1 MLQGYFKQSMGFPA
15 TYLYIDSLTRAMCTG
30 VFFRYLNGVVKT
42 SIARANGQSE
52 ATISANVVEYA
63 FKVFIKNHTPAVMA
77 F

>member
-1 MLQGYFKQSMGFPA
+1 
-15 TYLYIDSLTRAMCTG
+15 MCTG